1 MIPQLLITD
10 DDPAFRDAVAEA
22 LTRRGLGVCQAADGR
37 AAVRML
43 CQTRVDMILM
53 DFNMPGGENGLQV
66 IEQLPADRIPPWVL
80 VSGQIDETIR
90 AEAARLRAYRV
101 LDKPVRLKQINDVV
115 CRGLAEVYG
124 WVAPAA

>member
-22 LTRRGLGVCQAADGR
+22 LRRRGLGVCQAGDGR
-37 AAVRML
+37 EAVRVL

-53 DFNMPGGENGLQV
+53 DFNMPGGANGLEV
-66 IEQLPADRIPPWVL
+66 IGQLPADRIPPWVL
-80 VSGQIDETIR
+80 VSGQIDAAIR

-124 WVAPAA
+124 WVAP